1 MDVTEPTFLVN
12 CSYNKLLHR
21 GTWLLPELS
30 DALRVRVA
38 PRLDS
43 HVFTY
48 AVNASARAVSLREI
62 YSVKAEVHFDKEF
75 ATWEEGV
82 SDEEEE
88 EGMIVTFTN
97 ESIYERRTDLG
108 RVLLKVR
115 MGVVVVDKRRKSQG
129 YS

>member
-12 CSYNKLLHR
+12 CSYNKLLRR

-48 AVNASARAVSLREI
+48 AVNASAHAVTLREI
-62 YSVKAEVHFDKEF
+62 YSVKGEVHFDKEF

-82 SDEEEE
+82 SDEEE

-115 MGVVVVDKRRKSQG
+115 MGGVVVNKRRKSQG